1 MLVTNNKTGPPMKK
15 AEIEKELALL
25 TAELK
30 EREAALPAH
39 SIRPHQLQAVMD
51 LEEKISSLQQKL
63 AAMDKD

>member
-1 MLVTNNKTGPPMKK
+1 MTKSELEKK
-15 AEIEKELALL
+15 IQTL

-51 LEEKISSLQQKL
+51 LEEKIDELKKKL
-63 AAMDKD
+63 ADMDGDEKG